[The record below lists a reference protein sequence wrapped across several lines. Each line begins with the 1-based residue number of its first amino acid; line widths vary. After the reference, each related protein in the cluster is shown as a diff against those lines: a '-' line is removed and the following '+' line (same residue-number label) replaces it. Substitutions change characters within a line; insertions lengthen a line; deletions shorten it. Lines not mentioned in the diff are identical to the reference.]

1 MANPRIEVEIGAKV
15 DGLSTGVNQATSQ
28 LSKLENA
35 VNKATPEINKLT
47 RATSQYNSVGTDFA
61 RIIQDAPFGII
72 GVGNNITQLA
82 GSFQTLKNQTGS
94 TSQALKT
101 AFASIFSGSNALILG
116 ISTLTTVFTVLQMK
130 GFFKTE
136 EAAKSLTEQLEDYR
150 SKLETL
156 KRLSIEGQS
165 NASREIQNFQLLRA
179 QAQNANIPLERRLE
193 AVNQLQK
200 NYPSYLGNLSKEQI
214 LTGNVGNAYSNLTKE
229 IIATAKAKAF
239 SDQISKNSLDT
250 LSILVQEEERVLKI
264 VEAREKLESIRAST
278 SKATGQDLVALRQ
291 QEQIQQQRI
300 NELIKQQ
307 TDSASQR
314 VKIEEQN
321 QKLTAQIASQIDNG
335 AKFTQTQL
343 TAVKELKTS
352 YDGIK
357 RTIEDINKLP
367 RIGLPR
373 SGDRDA
379 LLARRE
385 ELQAGGQV
393 NQTGPE
399 FINAQIEAVKAQGIF
414 TKLPSQLS
422 TFSDQ
427 YQEFANNTSEL
438 TTQLVD
444 GFSTLGNQIAGSLN
458 IGNDAL
464 KGFIATVLTNTPKI
478 IAAIFKQAAAK
489 KAASA
494 GEIATNSQV
503 AASEGIAVA
512 TKAANA
518 LGPVGLA
525 LLPVFIGGAL
535 ALISGA
541 FNKSGGGGGKVG
553 SVGASGLGSATSFA
567 GGGQGLPFN
576 QNSVVVLETVVRGE
590 DILFVSQ
597 QANNRINKG

>member
-35 VNKATPEINKLT
+35 VNQATPEINKLT
-47 RATSQYNSVGTDFA
+47 RATSNYNSVGTDFA

-136 EAAKSLTEQLEDYR
+136 ESAKSLTEQLEDYR

-214 LTGNVGNAYSNLTKE
+214 LTGNVGNAYANLTKE

-379 LLARRE
+379 LLARRQQ
-385 ELQAGGQV
+385 LLSGGQIELTPQQRLEQAIANAPGIGTQLPFQPLADGFNKV
-393 NQTGPE
+393 ADQIQLRVEDLSEAFTGVGAVIGRAFNNPQLGSFLGQFTQFVTKIIVGAFAVSKANAIAGATQSSLFTGP
-399 FINAQIEAVKAQGIF
+399 AAVF
-414 TKLPSQLS
+414 TLP
-422 TFSDQ
+422 
-427 YQEFANNTSEL
+427 A
-438 TTQLVD
+438 
-444 GFSTLGNQIAGSLN
+444 
-458 IGNDAL
+458 
-464 KGFIATVLTNTPKI
+464 FIATSVGLV
-478 IAAIFKQAAAK
+478 
-489 KAASA
+489 ASA
-494 GEIATNSQV
+494 F
-503 AASEGIAVA
+503 ASIKG
-512 TKAANA
+512 
-518 LGPVGLA
+518 GGSRGGSSVGSSG
-525 LLPVFIGGAL
+525 VGGGSSFVGGAQ
-535 ALISGA
+535 GFG
-541 FNKSGGGGGKVG
+541 FNS
-553 SVGASGLGSATSFA
+553 
-567 GGGQGLPFN
+567 N
-576 QNSVVVLETVVRGE
+576 REIRGE
-590 DILFVSQ
+590 LVARGQDLVYVFNE
-597 QANNRINKG
+597 ANNRINKG